1 MSNTAQSYASHA
13 YATSARNGMTPRDL
27 EASALLKAAARL
39 QAARDDHA
47 PADPEFDA
55 ALTHNRRLWTVLS
68 AALSDPASAMP
79 EDLKARL
86 QILANFVFNHTLAIT
101 VAPAPEK
108 LTSLIAINRD
118 LAAGLRAGG

>member
-1 MSNTAQSYASHA
+1 MSHAQSYATNA
-13 YATSARNGMTPRDL
+13 YAASARNGMSLREL

-39 QAARDDHA
+39 QTARDDHS

-55 ALTHNRRLWTVLS
+55 ALTHNRRLWTVLA

-79 EDLKARL
+79 DDLKARL
-86 QILANFVFNHTLAIT
+86 LTLANFVFNHTLTIT
-101 VAPAPEK
+101 AAPTPDK

-118 LAAGLRAGG
+118 LAAGLRAAG